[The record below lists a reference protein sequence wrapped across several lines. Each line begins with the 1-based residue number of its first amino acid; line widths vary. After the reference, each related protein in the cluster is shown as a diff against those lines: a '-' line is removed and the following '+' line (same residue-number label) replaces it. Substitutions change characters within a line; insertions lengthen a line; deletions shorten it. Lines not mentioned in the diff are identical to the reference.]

1 MDVSQALK
9 DLNVASREELI
20 EKLKALVIKACEV
33 KDVRVE
39 DVPTDVPFI
48 GGPGP
53 LKLDSL
59 DAMEIA
65 MELRYQFGV
74 ELKNAST
81 AAKAMQSFD
90 TLADFVID
98 APKVNAKLLS
108 KTKI

>member
-1 MDVSQALK
+1 MDLEQALK
-9 DLNVASREELI
+9 ELNVASRDELI
-20 EKLKALVIKACEV
+20 FKLKALVIKACEV
-33 KDVRVE
+33 KDVKPE

-81 AAKAMQSFD
+81 AAQAMRSFD
-90 TLADFVID
+90 TLADFVIN
-98 APKVNAKLLS
+98 APKVK
-108 KTKI
+108 K

>member
-1 MDVSQALK
+1 MDLEKAYQELGVTSWEDLIFKLK
-9 DLNVASREELI
+9 ELI
-20 EKLKALVIKACEV
+20 IRACEIQ
-33 KDVRVE
+33 DVRPE

-65 MELRYQFGV
+65 MELRYTFGV

-81 AAKAMQSFD
+81 AAQAMQSFD
-90 TLADFVID
+90 TLADFVIE
-98 APKVNAKLLS
+98 APKVK
-108 KTKI
+108 K

>member
-1 MDVSQALK
+1 MDLDKAYQE
-9 DLNVASREELI
+9 LNVSSREDLI
-20 EKLKALVIKACEV
+20 FKLKELVIRACEI
-33 KDVRVE
+33 KDVRPE

-65 MELRYQFGV
+65 MELRYTFGV

-81 AAKAMQSFD
+81 AAQAMQSFD
-90 TLADFVID
+90 TLADFVISS
-98 APKVNAKLLS
+98 PKVK
-108 KTKI
+108 K

>member
-1 MDVSQALK
+1 MDLEKSFKELGVS
-9 DLNVASREELI
+9 SREELI
-20 EKLKALVIKACEV
+20 FKLKELVIRACDI
-33 KDVRVE
+33 KDVRPE

-65 MELRYQFGV
+65 MELRYTFGV

-81 AAKAMQSFD
+81 AAQAMQSFD
-90 TLADFVID
+90 TLADYVLQ
-98 APKVNAKLLS
+98 APKVK
-108 KTKI
+108 K

>member
-1 MDVSQALK
+1 MDVNQAWK
-9 DLNVASREELI
+9 ELNVSSREELI
-20 EKLKALVIKACEV
+20 FKLKQLVIKACEIKNV
-33 KDVRVE
+33 KPE

-81 AAKAMQSFD
+81 AAQAMQSFD
-90 TLADFVID
+90 TLADFVIN
-98 APKVNAKLLS
+98 APKVK
-108 KTKI
+108 K

>member
-1 MDVSQALK
+1 MDLEKAYQE
-9 DLNVASREELI
+9 LNVSSREDLI
-20 EKLKALVIKACEV
+20 FKLKELVIRACDV
-33 KDVRVE
+33 KDVRAE

-65 MELRYQFGV
+65 MELRYTFGV

-81 AAKAMQSFD
+81 AAQAMQSFD
-90 TLADFVID
+90 SLADYVIN
-98 APKVNAKLLS
+98 APKVK
-108 KTKI
+108 K

>member
-1 MDVSQALK
+1 MDVNQGLK
-9 DLNVASREELI
+9 DLNVASREDLI
-20 EKLKALVIKACEV
+20 LKLKAMIIRACEIQ
-33 KDVRVE
+33 DVRPE

-48 GGPGP
+48 NGPGP

-90 TLADFVID
+90 TLADFVIS
-98 APKVNAKLLS
+98 APKVK
-108 KTKI
+108 K

>member
-1 MDVSQALK
+1 MDLEKAYK
-9 DLNVASREELI
+9 ELNVASRDELI
-20 EKLKALVIKACEV
+20 FKLKQLIIKACDV
-33 KDVRVE
+33 KDVKPE
-39 DVPTDVPFI
+39 DVPTNVPFI

-90 TLADFVID
+90 TLADFVIE
-98 APKVNAKLLS
+98 APKVK
-108 KTKI
+108 K

>member
-1 MDVSQALK
+1 MDLEQAYK
-9 DLNVASREELI
+9 ELNVVSREELI
-20 EKLKALVIKACEV
+20 FKLKELIIKACDV
-33 KDVRVE
+33 KDVKAE

-81 AAKAMQSFD
+81 AAKAMQSFE
-90 TLADFVID
+90 TLADFVIN
-98 APKVNAKLLS
+98 APKVK
-108 KTKI
+108 K

>member
-1 MDVSQALK
+1 MDLEKVYAE
-9 DLNVASREELI
+9 LNVSSREDLI
-20 EKLKALVIKACEV
+20 FKLKELVIRACEV
-33 KDVRVE
+33 KNVRPE

-65 MELRYQFGV
+65 MELRYTFGV

-81 AAKAMQSFD
+81 AAQAMQSFD
-90 TLADFVID
+90 TLADYVIS
-98 APKVNAKLLS
+98 APKVK
-108 KTKI
+108 K

>member
-1 MDVSQALK
+1 MDVNQGLK
-9 DLNVASREELI
+9 DLNVASREDLI
-20 EKLKALVIKACEV
+20 FKLKEMIIKACEV
-33 KDVRVE
+33 KDVKPE

-90 TLADFVID
+90 TLADFVIS
-98 APKVNAKLLS
+98 APKVK
-108 KTKI
+108 K

>member
-1 MDVSQALK
+1 MDLEQTYRE
-9 DLNVASREELI
+9 LNVASREDLIFKLKELI
-20 EKLKALVIKACEV
+20 IKACEV
-33 KDVRVE
+33 RDVRPE

-90 TLADFVID
+90 TLADFVLS
-98 APKVNAKLLS
+98 APKVK
-108 KTKI
+108 K

>member
-1 MDVSQALK
+1 MDVNQKLK
-9 DLNVASREELI
+9 EMNLSSREELI
-20 EKLKALVIKACEV
+20 FKLKEMVIRACEIT
-33 KDVRVE
+33 DVNPR

-53 LKLDSL
+53 LILDSL

-65 MELRYQFGV
+65 MEIRYEFGV

-90 TLADFVID
+90 TLADFIID
-98 APKVNAKLLS
+98 APKVKR
-108 KTKI
+108 

>member
-1 MDVSQALK
+1 MDLEKAYQK
-9 DLNVASREELI
+9 LNVSSREDLI
-20 EKLKALVIKACEV
+20 FKLKELVIRAC
-33 KDVRVE
+33 DVRDVKPE

-65 MELRYQFGV
+65 MDLRFTFGV

-81 AAKAMQSFD
+81 AAQAMQSFD
-90 TLADFVID
+90 SLADFVIQ
-98 APKVNAKLLS
+98 APKVK
-108 KTKI
+108 K

>member
-1 MDVSQALK
+1 MDLEKAYQE
-9 DLNVASREELI
+9 LNVSSREDLI
-20 EKLKALVIKACEV
+20 FKLKELVIRACDV
-33 KDVRVE
+33 KDVKAE

-48 GGPGP
+48 GGAGP

-65 MELRYQFGV
+65 MELRFQFGV

-90 TLADFVID
+90 KLADFVIE
-98 APKVNAKLLS
+98 APKVK
-108 KTKI
+108 K

>member
-1 MDVSQALK
+1 MDLDKAYQE
-9 DLNVASREELI
+9 LNVSSREELI
-20 EKLKALVIKACEV
+20 FKLKELVIRACDIQ
-33 KDVRVE
+33 DVRPE

-65 MELRYQFGV
+65 MELRYTFGV

-81 AAKAMQSFD
+81 AAQAMQSFD
-90 TLADFVID
+90 TLADFVIS
-98 APKVNAKLLS
+98 APKVRK
-108 KTKI
+108 

>member
-1 MDVSQALK
+1 MDVNQGLK

-20 EKLKALVIKACEV
+20 FRLKAMIIRACEIQ
-33 KDVRVE
+33 DVRPE

-48 GGPGP
+48 NGPGP

-90 TLADFVID
+90 TLADFVIS
-98 APKVNAKLLS
+98 APKVK
-108 KTKI
+108 K

>member
-9 DLNVASREELI
+9 ELNVSSREELI
-20 EKLKALVIKACEV
+20 FKLKALIIKACDV
-33 KDVRVE
+33 KDVKPE
-39 DVPTDVPFI
+39 DIPTDVPFI

-90 TLADFVID
+90 TLADFVIN
-98 APKVNAKLLS
+98 APKVK
-108 KTKI
+108 K

>member
-1 MDVSQALK
+1 MDLEKAYQELGVT
-9 DLNVASREELI
+9 SREDLIFKLKELI
-20 EKLKALVIKACEV
+20 IRACEIQ
-33 KDVRVE
+33 DVRPE

-65 MELRYQFGV
+65 MELRYTFGV

-81 AAKAMQSFD
+81 AAAAMQSFD
-90 TLADFVID
+90 TLADFVIG
-98 APKVNAKLLS
+98 APKVK
-108 KTKI
+108 K

>member
-1 MDVSQALK
+1 MDLEKAYQELGVT
-9 DLNVASREELI
+9 SREELI
-20 EKLKALVIKACEV
+20 FKLKELIIRACEIQ
-33 KDVRVE
+33 DVRPE

-65 MELRYQFGV
+65 MELRYTFGV

-81 AAKAMQSFD
+81 AAQAMQSFD
-90 TLADFVID
+90 TLADFVIG
-98 APKVNAKLLS
+98 APKVK
-108 KTKI
+108 K

>member
-1 MDVSQALK
+1 MDVEQAYK
-9 DLNVASREELI
+9 ELNVASRDELI
-20 EKLKALVIKACEV
+20 FKLKALVIKACEV
-33 KDVRVE
+33 KDVKPE

-81 AAKAMQSFD
+81 ASKAMQSFD
-90 TLADFVID
+90 TLADFVIN
-98 APKVNAKLLS
+98 APKVK
-108 KTKI
+108 K

>member
-1 MDVSQALK
+1 MDLEKVYAE
-9 DLNVASREELI
+9 LNVSFREDLI
-20 EKLKALVIKACEV
+20 FKLKELVIRACEV
-33 KDVRVE
+33 KNVRPE

-65 MELRYQFGV
+65 MELRFTFGV

-81 AAKAMQSFD
+81 AAQAMQSFD
-90 TLADFVID
+90 TLADYVIS
-98 APKVNAKLLS
+98 APKVK
-108 KTKI
+108 K

>member
-1 MDVSQALK
+1 MDVNQKLK
-9 DLNVASREELI
+9 ELNVSSKEELI
-20 EKLKALVIKACEV
+20 YKIKEMIIRACEITDV
-33 KDVRVE
+33 KPH
-39 DVPTDVPFI
+39 DVPTAVPFI

-65 MELRYQFGV
+65 MEIRYQFGV

-90 TLADFVID
+90 TLADFIIN
-98 APKVNAKLLS
+98 APKVKR
-108 KTKI
+108 

>member
-1 MDVSQALK
+1 MDLEQAYQE
-9 DLNVASREELI
+9 LNVSSREDLI
-20 EKLKALVIKACEV
+20 FKLKELVIRAC
-33 KDVRVE
+33 DVRDVKPE

-65 MELRYQFGV
+65 MDLRFTFGV

-81 AAKAMQSFD
+81 AAQAMQSFD
-90 TLADFVID
+90 SLADFVIQ
-98 APKVNAKLLS
+98 APKVK
-108 KTKI
+108 K

>member
-1 MDVSQALK
+1 MDLDKAYAE
-9 DLNVASREELI
+9 LNVTSREDLI
-20 EKLKALVIKACEV
+20 FKLKELVIRACEV
-33 KDVRVE
+33 KNVRPE

-65 MELRYQFGV
+65 MELRYTFGV

-81 AAKAMQSFD
+81 AAQAMQSFD
-90 TLADFVID
+90 SLADYILS
-98 APKVNAKLLS
+98 APKVK
-108 KTKI
+108 K